1 MSNRS
6 LTALA
11 IAPNAI
17 YVSGLLAVMLWRL
30 ASGLQ
35 PLPNGATAAVVGL
48 SVIVPIASVALA
60 NVLRLRRDAQGPSR
74 REAPCR
80 RD

>member
-1 MSNRS
+1 MSDRS

-17 YVSGLLAVMLWRL
+17 YVSGLLTVMVWRL

-35 PLPNGATAAVVGL
+35 PLPNGTTSAIVGL

-60 NVLRLRRDAQGPSR
+60 TFLRLRRGA
-74 REAPCR
+74 
-80 RD
+80 